1 MLSFTGTLPVSTA
14 SVYENDRDLYAVC
27 WYRFRSNVFC
37 SYTLAST
44 VYILFGACDSSA
56 QYVAGDCS
64 VNTHNWDW
72 CVTDELME
80 KCGSL
85 TAPLKMDRSTTTEKP
100 LNRPIVCYDLPI
112 NERIT
117 DPTYTGS
124 SQIRILNL
132 Q

>member
-14 SVYENDRDLYAVC
+14 SVYENDRGLYPVC

-56 QYVAGDCS
+56 QYVAGECS

-72 CVTDELME
+72 CVTDEFVKKMRQSDCNTANGQLYYNE
-80 KCGSL
+80 KIAKQAHFDL
-85 TAPLKMDRSTTTEKP
+85 RSA
-100 LNRPIVCYDLPI
+100 DH
-112 NERIT
+112 
-117 DPTYTGS
+117 
-124 SQIRILNL
+124 
-132 Q
+132 